1 MIRLS
6 RSSEYAISAVVQLAS
21 APPGTL
27 RSCPELAR
35 KGKLPERYL
44 LHILRRLVESGILNS
59 TRGTTGGYA
68 LARAPR
74 QITLLNLVDAVENSF
89 SQKPAIA
96 RGLGPNTRAR
106 LAKLLQSA
114 SRAANAEL
122 QKVTLADLVRNKRGK
137 GR

>member
-6 RSSEYAISAVVQLAS
+6 RSSEYAIRAVVQLAS
-21 APPGTL
+21 APPGTR

-35 KGKLPERYL
+35 KGRLPERYL

-59 TRGTTGGYA
+59 TRGKTGGYA

-74 QITLLNLVDAVENSF
+74 QITLLNLVEAVENLSGA
-89 SQKPAIA
+89 KPAIA

-106 LAKLLQSA
+106 LAKMLQNA

-122 QKVTLADLVRNKRGK
+122 QKVTLADLVPHKR
-137 GR
+137 RRR

>member
-6 RSSEYAISAVVQLAS
+6 RSSEYAIRAVVQLAS
-21 APPGTL
+21 APPGTR

-44 LHILRRLVESGILNS
+44 LHILRRLVDCGILYS
-59 TRGTTGGYA
+59 TRGTTGGYQ

-74 QITLLNLVDAVENSF
+74 QITLLNLVEAVENTF
-89 SQKPAIA
+89 SQKPTIA
-96 RGLGPNTRAR
+96 RGLGPIARAR
-106 LAKLLQSA
+106 LAKMLQSA

-122 QKVTLADLVRNKRGK
+122 QKVTLADLVPHKR
-137 GR
+137 RRR